1 MDARR
6 ALPFLLLVI
15 CAISAASIIRNGRGG
30 PNNIRRI
37 RRINLSEYLVP
48 PPLPRF
54 HPPGRVARLVTPQ
67 PTEAPGYF
75 ARFMNWFNP
84 FGSSSNTPAL
94 SPPPPP
100 PPPQLPHT
108 ETAYPPSNFIPPS
121 APGEIY
127 GGSSPAI
134 YDRPPPPSSSLNNH
148 PGYPSSNKAK
158 NCNPCNKVPWMPIQ
172 HGDYSHSGDASFALP
187 PPPPPPQLSPSLN
200 GEYLPPRNH
209 EVPYDAHHAASQEV
223 RAPDF
228 SFAPPLPSGQDGS
241 FISPLPNPH
250 LYPGAMPPLF
260 KAEDFNHPVQ
270 AVPNSN
276 SEYLDAPPSPSSV
289 FGDVRSAGNGSFP
302 STAQLN
308 FNGETVVHPD
318 FSNSNPGVRHQ
329 ELGYTNSDVN
339 NPGVSNGWFEHFN
352 GQNYSAHRD
361 LSPSGTQVS
370 HGHSDLIP
378 DQQRFENTETQSSLD
393 SISHQTLF
401 GNSGVLIDQNPPS
414 SYGISGLDRIPGN
427 LEHQY
432 NDLSS
437 SANVVEDSRAPLR
450 VTDGSSG
457 KIEDSIHFEES
468 LLLDFTHKDESRTDS
483 SSIPPTSNAFTD
495 STNIETAGTTLTLD
509 DEIFETRH
517 DITTTESYLSTDRF
531 QTINFVTSSE
541 ESKINDSAT
550 QNSNGG
556 LNDHKAL
563 RGQDVS
569 YIPPSDQVGYLW
581 SSVVSTTSRNTESG
595 GLWNTLNSVLN
606 PYDDVAEETLNQNF
620 NVKSKDMNKT
630 STKQQDA
637 KRNKQVQL
645 IIPYTSQYTP
655 LPFHSSHA
663 RNHDRK
669 ALNFAS
675 ESNHDKYFSESRNS
689 IKVTSL
695 PNSSY
700 TRPTISALLADI
712 TRKSVGTKENNSID
726 VHKLQKN
733 IDNWTIQEYSKGT
746 TAAITVSPSSVNP
759 YLFPSKQIP
768 DEYLTTTEPVNHIGS
783 YDDNV
788 KTFTLAGFS
797 FNDLDYKGSA
807 SNHVEGPRIQVIENS
822 KSTENSTDIS
832 TASTKNDNTWQGFS
846 VDISSVNKERV
857 YVVTPQPIIT
867 TPKSN
872 SVDKRKEK
880 AVKEADRNSKVLETE
895 TKKSKKKSNTF
906 ESIEKAY
913 QVLPQAVNNLAVAS
927 TGPESVPLW
936 GIMEHEEFAS
946 LDENEHESEDSESP
960 EIPVLYAGHSKV
972 SRASR

>member
-1 MDARR
+1 MVARR

-15 CAISAASIIRNGRGG
+15 CAISAASIIKNGRDD

-48 PPLPRF
+48 PPLPKF
-54 HPPGRVARLVTPQ
+54 HPPGRIARLVTPQ
-67 PTEAPGYF
+67 PTEASGYF
-75 ARFMNWFNP
+75 MRFMSWFNP
-84 FGSSSNTPAL
+84 FGSSSKTSL

-100 PPPQLPHT
+100 PPPQIPHT
-108 ETAYPPSNFIPPS
+108 ETAYSPSPKFIPPS
-121 APGEIY
+121 APTEIY
-127 GGSSPAI
+127 GGPSPAI

-148 PGYPSSNKAK
+148 PGYPSSDKGK

-172 HGDYSHSGDASFALP
+172 HDEYSHSGDASFALP
-187 PPPPPPQLSPSLN
+187 PPPPPSQLSPSLN
-200 GEYLPPRNH
+200 GEYLPPRNR
-209 EVPYDAHHAASQEV
+209 EIPYDAHHAASQEV

-228 SFAPPLPSGQDGS
+228 SLPPLLSGQDGS
-241 FISPLPNPH
+241 LSPLSNPH

-260 KAEDFNHPVQ
+260 KPQNFSYLRG
-270 AVPNSN
+270 VPNSDLD
-276 SEYLDAPPSPSSV
+276 YLDTPPSPV
-289 FGDVRSAGNGSFP
+289 FRDVISTGKNSFS
-302 STAQLN
+302 STAELN
-308 FNGETVVHPD
+308 FNGEALVHPD
-318 FSNSNPGVRHQ
+318 FSNSDSGFRHQ
-329 ELGYTNSDVN
+329 ELGYTNSDVS

-352 GQNYSAHRD
+352 TENYSAHGD

-378 DQQRFENTETQSSLD
+378 DQQRFENIATQSSLD
-393 SISHQTLF
+393 SINHQTSF

-414 SYGISGLDRIPGN
+414 SYGISSLDRIPDN

-450 VTDGSSG
+450 ATDGSSG

-468 LLLDFTHKDESRTDS
+468 LLLDFTNKDESRTDL
-483 SSIPPTSNAFTD
+483 SSIADRPLTSNAFAD
-495 STNIETAGTTLTLD
+495 STETAGRTLTFG
-509 DEIFETRH
+509 DEIYETRH
-517 DITTTESYLSTDRF
+517 DINTTESHLSKDHL
-531 QTINFVTSSE
+531 QTINFVTPSE

-550 QNSNGG
+550 QDSNGD
-556 LNDHKAL
+556 LRDHKTF
-563 RGQDVS
+563 RGQDIS

-581 SSVVSTTSRNTESG
+581 SSVISTTSRNTERG
-595 GLWNTLNSVLN
+595 GLLNTLNSVLN
-606 PYDDVAEETLNQNF
+606 SYDDVAKETLNQNF
-620 NVKSKDMNKT
+620 GVKSKDTNKT
-630 STKQQDA
+630 STEQNEKKSKQI
-637 KRNKQVQL
+637 RI
-645 IIPYTSQYTP
+645 IIPYTSQYTS
-655 LPFHSSHA
+655 LPFQSSHEQ
-663 RNHDRK
+663 NHDQK
-669 ALNFAS
+669 ALIFAN
-675 ESNHDKYFSESRNS
+675 ESNHDKYFSEESRNR

-700 TRPTISALLADI
+700 TRPTTSALLADI
-712 TRKSVGTKENNSID
+712 TRKSIGTKVNNSID

-746 TAAITVSPSSVNP
+746 TAASTVSPSSVNP

-768 DEYLTTTEPVNHIGS
+768 DEYLTTTESVNHINS

-807 SNHVEGPRIQVIENS
+807 SNHVEGSRIQVIKNS
-822 KSTENSTDIS
+822 KSTENSIDTS
-832 TASTKNDNTWQGFS
+832 TASTTNDNIWQGFS
-846 VDISSVNKERV
+846 VDISPVNNERV
-857 YVVTPQPIIT
+857 YVVTPQSIIT

-872 SVDKRKEK
+872 SADKKKEK
-880 AVKEADRNSKVLETE
+880 AAKATDKNAKVLETE
-895 TKKSKKKSNTF
+895 TKKKKSNTF

-913 QVLPQAVNNLAVAS
+913 LVLPQAVNNLAVAS

-936 GIMEHEEFAS
+936 GIMEHEDFAS
-946 LDENEHESEDSESP
+946 LDENEHENEDNESP